1 MLSLSLKQSIHAAC
15 QNQIEDKLQSIQQRL
30 KDIEES
36 MGAETKSSVGDKY
49 ETGRAMLHLEKDKIM
64 QQLATVLESKKALH
78 QLNTTKIYQEAQAGA
93 LVQTNKGTYYLG
105 VSLGKI
111 ILQEQTYFAISL
123 AAPIG
128 QLLLQKKE
136 SEHFEFRNQK
146 FTILSIV

>member
-1 MLSLSLKQSIHAAC
+1 MLSLSLKQSIHNAC
-15 QNQIEDKLQSIQQRL
+15 QTQVGEKLQSIQQRL

-64 QQLATVLESKKALH
+64 QQLATILESQKALK
-78 QLNTTKIYQEAQAGA
+78 QLNVDKTYPTAQSGA
-93 LVQTNKGTYYLG
+93 LVKTNKGIYYLG

-111 ILQEQTYFAISL
+111 KLEEQIYFAISL

-128 QLLLQKKE
+128 QLLLHKKAGE
-136 SEHFEFRNQK
+136 QFEFRNQK
-146 FTILSIV
+146 FIIQAIV